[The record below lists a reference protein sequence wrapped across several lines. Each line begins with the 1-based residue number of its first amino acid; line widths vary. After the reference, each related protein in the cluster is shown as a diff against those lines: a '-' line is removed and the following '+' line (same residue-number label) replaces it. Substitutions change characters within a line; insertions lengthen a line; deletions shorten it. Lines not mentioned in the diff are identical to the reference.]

1 MRKDYVDSCV
11 FLGFI
16 LEKDQKCK
24 DYVNTIGY
32 KNRNTGIISYFVISE
47 IFLAIM
53 IKNKDKEK
61 NYEKLEKFKAF
72 DYIDEIINKML
83 RERVLII
90 NKLNTN
96 IVDEGLVK
104 ELKIINYSLN
114 DDDIFH
120 LIEAVKSK
128 CDFFV
133 TTDRE
138 IIENIKLKDFLA
150 NKYSLKII
158 DLKL

>member
-1 MRKDYVDSCV
+1 V